1 MISELG
7 YYFHPLPPPATHGYS
22 QLDINI
28 YSEPTGKHFDPIRVH
43 LFVFKADEDL
53 VRVSISH
60 SWTGPSPLQVGPGR
74 VILQDYRDKMVTAFT
89 FGGEMEITN
98 HSLYTSCHLTSPAPI
113 FHLVQGQDTPT
124 ILVTEFESF
133 LARRRAEWAGNE
145 TGFEARLAKIEPFT
159 LFLVGLATIKEHLYH
174 VQPQLRGESYRQE
187 VHVINEAI
195 RTVQTNGHW
204 PASLP
209 TLAQLL

>member
-7 YYFHPLPPPATHGYS
+7 YYFHPLSQSGTHGHS

-28 YSEPTGKHFDPIRVH
+28 YSEPTEKHFDPIRVH
-43 LFVFKADEDL
+43 LFVVKADQDL
-53 VRVSISH
+53 ERVTISH
-60 SWTGPSPLQVGPGR
+60 PWTGASPLRVGPGR
-74 VILQDYRDKMVTAFT
+74 VLLQDYRDKVVQAFS

-113 FHLVQGQDTPT
+113 IHLVQGQDTPT

-145 TGFEARLAKIEPFT
+145 MGFEARLAKIEPLT
-159 LFLVGLATIKEHLYH
+159 LFVVGLATIKEHLQH
-174 VQPQLRGESYRQE
+174 VPPQLRGESYRQE
-187 VHVINEAI
+187 AHIINEAI
-195 RTVQTNGHW
+195 QTVQENGHW
-204 PASLP
+204 PPSLP
-209 TLAQLL
+209 TLAELL